1 VTNKSYSFI
10 GLARKAGKLV
20 SGEMNCEKNIKSGK
34 ALLAIIACDASENTR
49 KKFENSCKYRGIPFL
64 CFGEKEVFGRLLGK
78 DAISVIGITDARFA
92 QRLIE
97 LIMDRQSNKKKHGGG
112 LIE

>member
-1 VTNKSYSFI
+1 MTDKSYSFI

-20 SGEMNCEKNIKSGK
+20 YGEMNCEKSIKSNK
-34 ALLAIIACDASENTR
+34 ALLVIIACDASENTR
-49 KKFENSCKYRGIPFL
+49 KKFENSCKYREIPFL
-64 CFGEKEVFGRLLGK
+64 CFGEKEVLGRLLGK
-78 DAISVIGITDARFA
+78 DVISVIAITDTRFA

-97 LIMDRQSNKKKHGGG
+97 LIRVRQSNKKIHGGG